1 MKNERQAKI
10 LEIVGS
16 RNVETQEE
24 LLSLLQLRVIILR
37 RLPYP
42 DINELRLVKIP
53 NGQGAINTGAK
64 QCHQGRPPTPC
75 QEDFRGLCAQ
85 RRF

>member
-1 MKNERQAKI
+1 MKNKRQAKI

-24 LLSLLQLRVIILR
+24 LLSLLQLEGHHITQATVSR
-37 RLPYP
+37 

-53 NGQGAINTGAK
+53 NGQGAINTRCKAMSP
-64 QCHQGRPPTPC
+64 RETSYAVP
-75 QEDFRGLCAQ
+75 RGFSRTMCAA
-85 RRF
+85 